1 MNLEEIEVESALV
14 RMKQEHRDLDDAIVA
29 LGVTGT
35 FDQLQ
40 VQRIHMDVLRGSL
53 AFLLIAQV
61 LEPPYRV
68 VWAARKSAGRWRS
81 GVPGW

>member
-29 LGVTGT
+29 LGVAGT

-40 VQRIHMDVLRGSL
+40 VQRMKKRKLVLRDEISQ
-53 AFLLIAQV
+53 FETRLLPDIIA
-61 LEPPYRV
+61 
-68 VWAARKSAGRWRS
+68 
-81 GVPGW
+81 

>member
-1 MNLEEIEVESALV
+1 MNLQEIEVESALV

-40 VQRIHMDVLRGSL
+40 VQRMKKRKLVLRDEIST
-53 AFLLIAQV
+53 FENRLLPDIIA
-61 LEPPYRV
+61 
-68 VWAARKSAGRWRS
+68 
-81 GVPGW
+81 